1 MYKQL
6 KKQIDDKEIITKNIR
21 ELEDRIKFKI
31 QKQLGLHGT
40 SFSDIKIEAIGKK
53 DDKFL
58 RAFSQIENLDKD
70 RLTLIEERDIIDKFL
85 NDIYKS
91 ISKMGNLEL
100 NVFKSR
106 YILGLTQQE
115 TATRLNYTIDRIKQ
129 IDRNIKE
136 KLKDYTFIT
145 P

>member
-58 RAFSQIENLDKD
+58 RTFSQIENLDKD

-115 TATRLNYTIDRIKQ
+115 TAIRLNYTIDRIKQ

>member
-58 RAFSQIENLDKD
+58 RTFSQIENLDKD
-70 RLTLIEERDIIDKFL
+70 RLILIEERDIIDKFL

>member
-58 RAFSQIENLDKD
+58 RTFSQIENLDKD

-91 ISKMGNLEL
+91 ISKMGKLEL
-100 NVFKSR
+100 N
-106 YILGLTQQE
+106 E
-115 TATRLNYTIDRIKQ
+115 T
-129 IDRNIKE
+129 
-136 KLKDYTFIT
+136 KL
-145 P
+145 

>member
-6 KKQIDDKEIITKNIR
+6 KNQIDDKEIITKNIR

-58 RAFSQIENLDKD
+58 RTFSQIENLDKD

-91 ISKMGNLEL
+91 ISKMGDLEL